1 MARQER
7 EAAHDE
13 LCSLRTQHKKELDS
27 VREEYAVQHSH
38 SKMAEM
44 SNKIASLEIVIE
56 RLKDKLARSAEIE
69 AELASRKVMY
79 QILLENLGF

>member
-27 VREEYAVQHSH
+27 VREEYTVQHSH